1 MEIFN
6 ALDLKNGA
14 KTKKNK
20 MGTLT
25 QPVQFLPEKEKDD
38 QWRAWNM
45 DWLEMQG
52 MIQLRRNAR
61 RLLKNYKLRKGIIDK
76 SDYIIEQENEVG
88 DLIDML
94 TREND
99 SPLELKFYPIIPNII
114 NTLVNEFSKRTSKI
128 QFRAV
133 DELSYNEMLEQ
144 KRQMI
149 EDTLLQDAEQKMYM
163 KIVAAGGDPG
173 DDQNKQQLSPDNLK
187 TLPEIEQFFKKD
199 YRGIGEIWAAHQYE
213 VDTQRFNMA
222 EMEKVGF
229 EDSLITDRE
238 FWHFR
243 MLENDYELEN
253 WNPLLTFYHKSPSV
267 RYTSN
272 GNYVGLIDLYTPA
285 DVVDK
290 YGYMMTEE
298 QLASIE
304 NIYPIRAAGYLMD
317 GVQNDGGFYDA
328 TKSHDW
334 NVKGSS
340 LGMRQFTSSYMQN
353 LKHTGDIVQYILSDS
368 EDMADFQTYNLLR
381 VSTIYW
387 KTQRKVGHLT
397 KITDDGEVIQDIVG
411 ESYKITDKPL
421 YNTTVYKVKSK
432 DNLIFGEHIDW
443 IWINET
449 WGGIKIGPNRPTYP
463 GNTDANGLDP
473 IYLGISGNKI
483 GRLPFQFKGDNN
495 LYGCKLPVEGCVF
508 NDRNTK
514 SIALVDLLKPSQ
526 VGYNMCNNQ
535 IADICIDELGTIIM
549 LDQNALPRQ
558 SLGEDWGKGNYAKA
572 YVAMKNFQVLP
583 LDTQISNTENGLHFQ
598 HYQQL
603 DLEQSKR
610 LLGRVSL
617 AKFFKDQA
625 YELVLGNA
633 QRTNEELSEM
643 TATGV
648 EESKEQSFAQTEMYF
663 TQHSDHLMPRVHT
676 MRTDLAQYY
685 QSNNPSIRLQYST
698 SEDERV
704 NFQMNGTKLLLRD
717 INTFCTTN
725 INSRKIMEQLRSLA
739 LNNNTSG
746 ATIFDLGNILKA
758 DTIAEITEVLKS
770 VEEKQQQQKLDEQQ
784 HEQQLQQQQEEAQA
798 QQLQAQQ
805 QFEAQQND
813 LNRQNKVVVAEIMAS
828 AGGTQQDLNSN
839 GQSDY
844 LDSLEQIQKQQ
855 AYQDEMDLKREAQ
868 NDKRSMHADNVQL
881 TREKIAAED
890 RRARA
895 EVNVARI
902 NKNKYD
908 KPAPKK
914 K

>member
-52 MIQLRRNAR
+52 MIQLRRNAK
-61 RLLKNYKLRKGIIDK
+61 RLLKNYKLRKGIIDR
-76 SDYIIEQENEVG
+76 SDYIVEQDNEMG
-88 DLIDML
+88 DLVDML
-94 TREND
+94 TRENE

-149 EDTLLQDAEQKMYM
+149 EDALLQEAEQKMYM
-163 KIVAAGGDPG
+163 KIVAAGGDPN

-199 YRGIGEIWAAHQYE
+199 YRSIGEIWASHQYE

-222 EMEKVGF
+222 EMEKIGF

-238 FWHFR
+238 FWHFK
-243 MLENDYELEN
+243 MMDNDYELEN

-272 GNYVGLIDLYTPA
+272 GNYVGYIDLYTAA

-290 YGYMMTEE
+290 FGYKMTEE

-317 GVQNDGGFYDA
+317 GVQNDGGFYDS

-334 NVKGSS
+334 NTKGSS
-340 LGMRQFTSSYMQN
+340 LAMRQFTSSYMQT
-353 LKHTGDIVQYILSDS
+353 LKQTGDIVQYILSDS
-368 EDMADFQTYNLLR
+368 EDMADMQTYNLLR
-381 VSTIYW
+381 VSQVYW

-397 KITDDGEVIQDIVG
+397 KITDDGEIIQDIVG
-411 ESYKITDKPL
+411 ENYIVTDKPI
-421 YNTTVYKVKSK
+421 YNTSVYKNKSK

-473 IYLGISGNKI
+473 IYLGITGNRI
-483 GRLPFQFKGDNN
+483 GRLPFQFKGDTN

-572 YVAMKNFQVLP
+572 FVAMKNFQILP
-583 LDTQISNTENGLHFQ
+583 VDTQISNTENPLHFQ

-610 LLGRVSL
+610 LMGRVSL

-643 TATGV
+643 TANGV

-685 QSNNPSIRLQYST
+685 QSNNPSIRLQYTT
-698 SEDERV
+698 SADERV
-704 NFQMNGTKLLLRD
+704 NFQMNGTQLMLRD

-725 INSRKIMEQLRSLA
+725 VNSRKIMEQIRSLA
-739 LNNNTSG
+739 LNNNSSG
-746 ATIFDLGNILKA
+746 ATIFDLGNIMTA
-758 DTIAEITEVLKS
+758 DSIAEITEVLKG

-784 HEQQLQQQQEEAQA
+784 HEQQLQQQQEQAQA
-798 QQLQAQQ
+798 EQLQQTQQFDAQQ
-805 QFEAQQND
+805 KALDRQND
-813 LNRQNKVVVAEIMAS
+813 IVVAEIQA
-828 AGGTQQDLNSN
+828 AGRGNGFDVNGN

-844 LDSLEQIQKQQ
+844 MDAMEQVQKQQ
-855 AYQDEMDLKREAQ
+855 AYSDEMDLKREAQ
-868 NDKRSMHADNVQL
+868 SDKRQQHADNIQIS
-881 TREKIAAED
+881 REKIAAED

-895 EVNVARI
+895 QINVARI